1 MTEPTIR
8 MALCREQ
15 DIPSLMRFIDAEWH
29 AGHVLSRD
37 ERLLRWQFDGS
48 LVPQPRLAGPTVM
61 LAWLGDAIVGMLGL
75 TGCEVTL
82 EGTAG
87 SAVWLSHWFAS
98 PKYRR
103 HNVAYG
109 LLSAVLELGL
119 DVVATNGANPTATKL
134 LRAAQFETVGAVPRW
149 VGVVDVSIAARLL
162 ADCNEGLGLDAATRI
177 CERYRAETPAGGAR
191 ASGSTVEV
199 LPWREELAPAWDR
212 YWKEQVAGTIVGTA
226 RDARFIRWRYLH
238 HPRLQYEIRLARCR
252 SDDSVIGL
260 AVFRVEQV
268 RGRTEA
274 VMRVVEFLGN
284 AAAQPVLAC
293 AILQAA
299 GELGVAYVDFYCTS
313 ASAARGV
320 EEAGFKLESLTDDQP
335 AFPTRLQP
343 LEKGHFC
350 MTALMRLPSA
360 RRGQV
365 NPLIRT
371 GRLYLTKSDGDQDR
385 PN

>member
-1 MTEPTIR
+1 
-8 MALCREQ
+8 
-15 DIPSLMRFIDAEWH
+15 MRFIDAEWR

-37 ERLLRWQFDGS
+37 EKLLRWQFDCS
-48 LVPQPRLAGPTVM
+48 LVPGWQRAGPTVM
-61 LAWLGDAIVGMLGL
+61 LAWLGDAIVGMFGL
-75 TGCEVTL
+75 TGCEMTL
-82 EGTAG
+82 EGTPG
-87 SAVWLSHWFAS
+87 SAVWLSHWFAN
-98 PKYRR
+98 PRYRR

-109 LLSAVLELGL
+109 LLCAVLDLGL
-119 DVVATNGANPTATKL
+119 DVVATNGANPMATKL
-134 LRAAQFETVGAVPRW
+134 LRGVQFETVGAVPRW
-149 VGVVDVSIAARLL
+149 IGVVNASLTARLL
-162 ADCNEGLGLDAATRI
+162 ADCNEGLGLDAAERI
-177 CERYRAETPAGGAR
+177 CERYRAETPPSGSV

-199 LPWREELAPAWDR
+199 LPWQDELATAWDH
-212 YWKEQVAGTIVGTA
+212 YWKEQVAGTIVGTV
-226 RDARFIRWRYLH
+226 RDARFVRWRYVH
-238 HPRLQYEIRLARCR
+238 HPRLRYEIRLAKCR
-252 SDDSVIGL
+252 SHGSVIGL

-284 AAAQPVLAC
+284 PAAQTSLAR

-299 GELGVAYVDFYCTS
+299 GELGVAYVDFYCSS
-313 ASAARGV
+313 ATAARGL
-320 EEAGFKLESLTDDQP
+320 EEAGFKLESITDDQP

-360 RRGQV
+360 MRGQINTLV
-365 NPLIRT
+365 RA